1 MVRAWPGLRRP
12 AETMTTQTPDDSW
25 TIPSLPPLEPAD
37 ETADLEADEV
47 PETIRGV
54 GAPSVKVVLPSL
66 FLLSGLGLGAFL
78 LMYSSVHAGDARVHA
93 GVQVAV
99 GAAAVDAPSS
109 PALVASA
116 TAPRVPVAVLA
127 PTPTESPAP
136 APPPAP
142 VPSSIAVAALP
153 AAPVPV
159 PVEAP
164 VVHEV
169 APVARELH
177 EVKVTAPPR
186 PVYIAPKPAVVVRIE
201 ANPVFNP
208 VSVKSDDGSSN
219 AAPVTAATEPRAAPA
234 AAANAADSNPYDQP

>member
-1 MVRAWPGLRRP
+1 
-12 AETMTTQTPDDSW
+12 MTTQTPDDSW

-37 ETADLEADEV
+37 ETADVEADEV
-47 PETIRGV
+47 PETLRGV

-78 LMYSSVHAGDARVHA
+78 LMYSSVHAGDARAHA
-93 GVQVAV
+93 GEHIAV
-99 GAAAVDAPSS
+99 GAAAVDTPAS

-116 TAPRVPVAVLA
+116 SAPPVPVAVLA

-153 AAPVPV
+153 APPVPV
-159 PVEAP
+159 PVAVEAP
-164 VVHEV
+164 VAHEA
-169 APVARELH
+169 APVAREVH

-186 PVYIAPKPAVVVRIE
+186 PVYVAPKPAVVVRIE

-208 VSVKSDDGSSN
+208 ASVKSDDGSSN
-219 AAPVTAATEPRAAPA
+219 AAAPVTVATEPRAAPA